1 MNGKDTTVNPTGNK
15 ILITGGTSG
24 IGSRLAEEFH
34 KLGNKV
40 VITGR
45 REVAINEMTTANP
58 GMTGYV
64 LDVDDAQSII
74 GFAAKVTAEHPDLNV
89 LLNNAGIMKV
99 EPHGDEPVDLAIAE
113 ASVTTNLLGPI
124 RLIAALLPHLRRQ
137 PRATIINVSSGLA
150 FVPLAVT
157 PAYNATKAAIH
168 AYTVSLRHLLRDSNV
183 EVLEMIP
190 PSVQT
195 DLFPGHAQD
204 PNAMPLDD
212 FIAETMAEFQRQ
224 PTPPEIKVKLVSFL
238 RDAEGEG
245 RFDQAFNIMNGGH

>member
-24 IGSRLAEEFH
+24 IGSRLAEEFY

-40 VITGR
+40 IISGR
-45 REVAINEMTTANP
+45 REAAIADMTTANP

-74 GFAAKVTAEHPDLNV
+74 DFAAKVTAEHPDLNI
-89 LLNNAGIMKV
+89 LMNNAGIMKI
-99 EPHGDEPVDLAIAE
+99 EPHSDEPIDLAIAE

-137 PRATIINVSSGLA
+137 RQATIINVSSGLA

-168 AYTVSLRHLLRDSNV
+168 AYTVSLRHLLRNSNV
-183 EVLEMIP
+183 EVFEMIP

-195 DLFPGHAQD
+195 NLFPGHAENS
-204 PNAMPLDD
+204 NAMRLEE

-238 RDAEGEG
+238 RDAEAEG
-245 RFDQAFNIMNGGH
+245 RFDQTFSILNGGH